1 MTYADEAGSPPSTG
15 DGDGQGDLHKGNGGT
30 ADAEMVDADVAAARV
45 SGADVAAARV
55 SGADVAGAAVD
66 VLTAPDGAG
75 SRDLE
80 GDRDQQG
87 DVVASDDPEPSKV
100 SAWAQRKVR
109 LLGQPE
115 PLVTLAVVVVCVGFV
130 FWQFE
135 PSKLF
140 LNTTIS
146 GGDTGAHVLLP
157 SVAEHQCLT
166 HFRLTCWTSSNWDG
180 FPAVTFYFPLPIYSV
195 VALAQIMGY
204 NVAFK
209 LCTAA
214 PMILMPVA
222 AWLMGRIAR
231 APFPIPA
238 VLAIATVP
246 YIFQTDFSIYG
257 GNIAST
263 LAGEFAFA
271 WSLWFALV
279 FFGFVMRGLQ
289 TGRYRAWAA
298 VMLACCFMSHI
309 DPAMF
314 AGGGALALILMYAVR
329 NRDWAGA
336 FWWAA
341 PSLVVGGLLAAWW
354 ALPFGVRQIQDG
366 LVTDMGYTRN
376 TAFLSTLFPTGYTW
390 LFVLGGMGAVLSIAR
405 RRRMGEFLT
414 IMALLSVFAF
424 RYMPQSILW
433 NNRVLPFWFLCLYL
447 LSGLALAELYAI
459 MVERTTNFMVTLR
472 AALLPAPLLVLV
484 VALVW
489 VGFPLQILPGQDNTS
504 NANHEFLGVPST
516 AISYVPGWI
525 GWNYSGYQYECPPSP
540 GKCDPDDIKSRWP
553 EYTQILKHLGAVSKT
568 YGCGELMWEY
578 QSQMNDYGTP
588 DALTILPYWTNG
600 CIDSMEGLYYEASA
614 TTPFHFLD
622 QNELSLQPSN
632 PMVGLPYGSAPNVTL
647 GVEHLQMLGVKYYM
661 ALNTAIQ
668 KQADADPS
676 LKLISTFGPFA
687 INYTGNTAPDPT
699 GTVEQYWKLYLVLN
713 SPRVHPLADQP
724 VVMEGLNNS
733 AQPKYLKVMD
743 TWYLNPSAWNVY
755 LAAAG
760 PSNWARVPYDD
771 TNVPVKPE
779 PKTTV
784 SDIVEHN
791 SSISFNVSRVGAPV
805 VVTISY
811 FPNWHVSGAE
821 GVYRVSPNLMVV
833 VPTSH
838 HVSLSYGYT
847 PVDFEGYALTLLA
860 LVGLLFLVR
869 RPLAPVAAVR
879 RPGLG
884 QRLEVLGAIGG
895 TPARPQGPW
904 QPTGGPGTTPYW
916 PAHSSSAP
924 WPGSPEEVPVRN
936 GDGAT
941 HPNGATTPGTA
952 PTNGDGATPT
962 PHWVAGPAEAQW
974 EPPPSPTAP
983 AAVPT
988 GHTAPAAEPSPE
1000 D

>member
-1 MTYADEAGSPPSTG
+1 
-15 DGDGQGDLHKGNGGT
+15 
-30 ADAEMVDADVAAARV
+30 
-45 SGADVAAARV
+45 
-55 SGADVAGAAVD
+55 
-66 VLTAPDGAG
+66 
-75 SRDLE
+75 
-80 GDRDQQG
+80 
-87 DVVASDDPEPSKV
+87 
-100 SAWAQRKVR
+100 
-109 LLGQPE
+109 
-115 PLVTLAVVVVCVGFV
+115 
-130 FWQFE
+130 
-135 PSKLF
+135 
-140 LNTTIS
+140 
-146 GGDTGAHVLLP
+146 
-157 SVAEHQCLT
+157 
-166 HFRLTCWTSSNWDG
+166 
-180 FPAVTFYFPLPIYSV
+180 
-195 VALAQIMGY
+195 
-204 NVAFK
+204 
-209 LCTAA
+209 
-214 PMILMPVA
+214 
-222 AWLMGRIAR
+222 
-231 APFPIPA
+231 
-238 VLAIATVP
+238 
-246 YIFQTDFSIYG
+246 
-257 GNIAST
+257 
-263 LAGEFAFA
+263 
-271 WSLWFALV
+271 
-279 FFGFVMRGLQ
+279 
-289 TGRYRAWAA
+289 
-298 VMLACCFMSHI
+298 
-309 DPAMF
+309 
-314 AGGGALALILMYAVR
+314 
-329 NRDWAGA
+329 
-336 FWWAA
+336 
-341 PSLVVGGLLAAWW
+341 
-354 ALPFGVRQIQDG
+354 
-366 LVTDMGYTRN
+366 
-376 TAFLSTLFPTGYTW
+376 
-390 LFVLGGMGAVLSIAR
+390 
-405 RRRMGEFLT
+405 
-414 IMALLSVFAF
+414 
-424 RYMPQSILW
+424 
-433 NNRVLPFWFLCLYL
+433 
-447 LSGLALAELYAI
+447 
-459 MVERTTNFMVTLR
+459 
-472 AALLPAPLLVLV
+472 
-484 VALVW
+484 
-489 VGFPLQILPGQDNTS
+489 
-504 NANHEFLGVPST
+504 
-516 AISYVPGWI
+516 
-525 GWNYSGYQYECPPSP
+525 
-540 GKCDPDDIKSRWP
+540 
-553 EYTQILKHLGAVSKT
+553 
-568 YGCGELMWEY
+568 MWEY

>member
-1 MTYADEAGSPPSTG
+1 MTYADEEAASPPSAG
-15 DGDGQGDLHKGNGGT
+15 SGDGQGELHEGNGET
-30 ADAEMVDADVAAARV
+30 ALSTATGSTATE
-45 SGADVAAARV
+45 
-55 SGADVAGAAVD
+55 
-66 VLTAPDGAG
+66 LTATGATTTDAMAG
-75 SRDLE
+75 E
-80 GDRDQQG
+80 VTAAGG
-87 DVVASDDPEPSKV
+87 AIAEAPTAPPEPSKV
-100 SAWAQRKVR
+100 GAWFERKIR
-109 LLGQPE
+109 LLAQPE
-115 PLVTLAVVVVCVGFV
+115 PLVTLAVACVCVGFV
-130 FWQFE
+130 LWQFE

-157 SVAEHQCLT
+157 SVAEHQCLAN
-166 HFRLTCWTSSNWDG
+166 FRLTCWTSSNWDG
-180 FPAVTFYFPLPIYSV
+180 FPAVTFYFPLPIYSI
-195 VALAQIMGY
+195 VALAQIVGY

-231 APFPIPA
+231 APFPVPA

-246 YIFQTDFSIYG
+246 YIFETDFSIYG

-279 FFGFVMRGLQ
+279 FFGFVIRGLQ

-309 DPAMF
+309 YPAMF
-314 AGGGALALILMYAVR
+314 AGAGALVLIFTYAVR
-329 NRDWAGA
+329 NRDWVGA

-341 PSLVVGGLLAAWW
+341 PAVVVGGLLAAWW
-354 ALPFGVRQIQDG
+354 ALPFGVRQLHNG

-376 TAFLSTLFPTGYTW
+376 TAFLTSLFPTGYTW
-390 LFVLGGMGAVLSIAR
+390 LFILGGVGAVLSITR

-447 LSGLALAELYAI
+447 LSGLALAEIYAI

-489 VGFPLQILPGQDNTS
+489 VGFPLQILPGQDNAS

-516 AISYVPGWI
+516 AISYVPDWI
-525 GWNYSGYQYECPPSP
+525 GWNYSGYQYQCPPSP
-540 GKCDPDDIKSRWP
+540 GKCDADDVKSRWT
-553 EYTQILKHLGAVSKT
+553 EYTQIVAHLEAVSKK
-568 YGCGELMWEY
+568 YGCGSVMWEY

-588 DALTILPYWTNG
+588 DTLTILPYWTNG

-632 PMVGLPYGSAPNVTL
+632 PMVGLPYGSAPNVAL

-676 LKLISTFGPFA
+676 LKLISTFGPYA
-687 INYTGNTAPDPT
+687 ISYSGNTAPDPT
-699 GTVEQYWKLYLVLN
+699 GTVEQYWKLYLVLD

-724 VVMEGLNNS
+724 VVMAGLNNAS
-733 AQPKYLKVMD
+733 QLKYLKVMD
-743 TWYLNPSAWNVY
+743 TWYLNPNAWDVY
-755 LAAAG
+755 LAATG

-771 TNVPVKPE
+771 ANPPVTPE

-784 SDIVEHN
+784 SDVVEHN
-791 SSISFNVSRVGAPV
+791 SSISFNVSRLGVPV

-811 FPNWHVSGAE
+811 FPNWHVSGAK

-847 PVDFEGYALTLLA
+847 PVDFEGYTLTLLA

-869 RPLAPVAAVR
+869 RPLAPVAALR

-884 QRLEVLGAIGG
+884 QRLDVLGAIGG
-895 TPARPQGPW
+895 TPAGPQSTW
-904 QPTGGPGTTPYW
+904 QPTGSPPTPYW
-916 PAHSSSAP
+916 PVTSSGAP
-924 WPGSPEEVPVRN
+924 WPGSPDGVPAPN
-936 GDGAT
+936 GDGIQ
-941 HPNGATTPGTA
+941 A
-952 PTNGDGATPT
+952 PNGDGVQAPNGDGI
-962 PHWVAGPAEAQW
+962 PAPMGDGAAPNGDGGAPAPQWVTEKSDEQW
-974 EPPPSPTAP
+974 EAYAAGTAATAP
-983 AAVPT
+983 AAPAGPT
-988 GHTAPAAEPSPE
+988 PYTAQTGDPPPE

>member
-1 MTYADEAGSPPSTG
+1 M
-15 DGDGQGDLHKGNGGT
+15 
-30 ADAEMVDADVAAARV
+30 
-45 SGADVAAARV
+45 
-55 SGADVAGAAVD
+55 
-66 VLTAPDGAG
+66 
-75 SRDLE
+75 
-80 GDRDQQG
+80 
-87 DVVASDDPEPSKV
+87 
-100 SAWAQRKVR
+100 
-109 LLGQPE
+109 
-115 PLVTLAVVVVCVGFV
+115 
-130 FWQFE
+130 
-135 PSKLF
+135 
-140 LNTTIS
+140 
-146 GGDTGAHVLLP
+146 
-157 SVAEHQCLT
+157 
-166 HFRLTCWTSSNWDG
+166 
-180 FPAVTFYFPLPIYSV
+180 
-195 VALAQIMGY
+195 
-204 NVAFK
+204 
-209 LCTAA
+209 
-214 PMILMPVA
+214 
-222 AWLMGRIAR
+222 
-231 APFPIPA
+231 
-238 VLAIATVP
+238 
-246 YIFQTDFSIYG
+246 
-257 GNIAST
+257 
-263 LAGEFAFA
+263 
-271 WSLWFALV
+271 
-279 FFGFVMRGLQ
+279 
-289 TGRYRAWAA
+289 
-298 VMLACCFMSHI
+298 
-309 DPAMF
+309 
-314 AGGGALALILMYAVR
+314 
-329 NRDWAGA
+329 
-336 FWWAA
+336 
-341 PSLVVGGLLAAWW
+341 VGGLIAAWW
-354 ALPFGVRQIQDG
+354 ALPFGVRQVHDG

-376 TAFLSTLFPTGYTW
+376 TAFLTTLFPSGYTW

-405 RRRMGEFLT
+405 RRRMGEFLS
-414 IMALLSVFAF
+414 IMAVLSV
-424 RYMPQSILW
+424 RYMPQGILW

-489 VGFPLQILPGQDNTS
+489 VGFPLQILPGQDNSS

-525 GWNYSGYQYECPPSP
+525 GWNYSGYQYACPPSP
-540 GKCDPDDIKSRWP
+540 GKCDPDDVKSRWP
-553 EYTQILKHLGAVSKT
+553 EYTQILKHLETVSKT
-568 YGCGELMWEY
+568 YGCGDLMWEY

-687 INYTGNTAPDPT
+687 INYSGNTAPDPT
-699 GTVEQYWKLYLVLN
+699 GTQEQYWKLYLVLN

-733 AQPKYLKVMD
+733 PQLKYLKVMD
-743 TWYLNPSAWNVY
+743 TWYLNPSAWDVY

-760 PSNWARVPYDD
+760 PSKWARVPYDD
-771 TNVPVKPE
+771 TNVPVTPE

-784 SDIVEHN
+784 SDVVEHN
-791 SSISFNVSRVGAPV
+791 ASISFNVSRVGVPV
-805 VVTISY
+805 VVAISY

-884 QRLEVLGAIGG
+884 QRLDVLGAIGG
-895 TPARPQGPW
+895 TPARPPGPW
-904 QPTGGPGTTPYW
+904 QATGSPETTPYW
-916 PAHSSSAP
+916 PAHSSGPA
-924 WPGSPEEVPVRN
+924 WPGSHEEVPVPNGDGAIHPNGANTPGTAPPDRDGAPPNGDGAPPNGDGAPPN

-941 HPNGATTPGTA
+941 A
-952 PTNGDGATPT
+952 T

-974 EPPPSPTAP
+974 ELPSPPTGP

-988 GHTAPAAEPSPE
+988 GQTAPTGEAPPE